1 MRAATHAGSDTG
13 APLSGRV
20 RGARTLLAIL
30 ATVIPVALFVQVYL
44 AGLFLMGG
52 GGEDAR
58 AIHVGLGRALQ
69 FYPLLLLAVGV
80 FAGVP
85 RPFWFMFGAFWVAA
99 IVQAWLPLLD
109 AENAAGWVRALHPLN
124 GFFLLGFGFGLT
136 RFAWALTG
144 RVGSRNRA
152 RWVRRG
158 MEG

>member
-1 MRAATHAGSDTG
+1 MRAATHSESETS

-20 RGARTLLAIL
+20 RGARTLLAVL
-30 ATVIPVALFVQVYL
+30 TTAIPVALVAQVYL

-69 FYPLLLLAVGV
+69 FYPLLLLVVGL
-80 FAGVP
+80 FARVP
-85 RPFWFMFGAFWVAA
+85 RPFWFMLGAFWTAA

-109 AENAAGWVRALHPLN
+109 AEDAAGWVRALHPLN
-124 GFFLLGFGFGLT
+124 GFFLLGFGFGLM
-136 RFAWALTG
+136 RFAFALTG
-144 RVGSRNRA
+144 RGSSSIRA
-152 RWVRRG
+152 RWARRG

>member
-1 MRAATHAGSDTG
+1 MRAATRAGADTG
-13 APLSGRV
+13 APLPGRA
-20 RGARTLLAIL
+20 RGARTRLAVL
-30 ATVIPVALFVQVYL
+30 VTAIPAALFVQVYL
-44 AGLFLMGG
+44 AGLFLMGS

-69 FYPLLLLAVGV
+69 FYPLLLLVVGL
-80 FAGVP
+80 FGRPP

-109 AENAAGWVRALHPLN
+109 AEHAASWVRALHPLN
-124 GFFLLGFGFGLT
+124 GFFLLGFGFGLA

-144 RVGSRNRA
+144 RAGNRG
-152 RWVRRG
+152 RWARRG